1 MTMTINKGVTCS
13 LVGGVDYS
21 MGTSYCFQA
30 FDVCP
35 CHCHVAARERA
46 TRRMGGHSV
55 MPTFYISPGARV
67 TGTVVSVSPSSSNP
81 AAWVVGIN
89 RVSVSRHSR
98 SKIDRRI
105 APKDDV
111 WQWTTNDR
119 IPSIGES
126 VNVQTEEA
134 GEPVGILAWQA
145 VGTETKKPRG
155 LSASERRKLAIEA
168 AQDADE
174 KEHSREYA

>member
-21 MGTSYCFQA
+21 MGIEYCFRA
-30 FDVCP
+30 FDVCS
-35 CHCHVAARERA
+35 CQGHVAARERA

-81 AAWVVGIN
+81 TAWVVGIN
-89 RVSVSRHSR
+89 RVYVSRHSR

-134 GEPVGILAWQA
+134 GEPVGILAWHPA
-145 VGTETKKPRG
+145 TPATVKPRG
-155 LSASERRKLAIEA
+155 LSASERRKRDIEA

-174 KEHSREYA
+174 REHSRKYA